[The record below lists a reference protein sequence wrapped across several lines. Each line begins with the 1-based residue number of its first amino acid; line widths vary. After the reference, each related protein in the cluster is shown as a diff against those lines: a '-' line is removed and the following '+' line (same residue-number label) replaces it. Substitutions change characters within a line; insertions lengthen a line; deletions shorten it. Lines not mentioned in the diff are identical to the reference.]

1 MLFRS
6 TCSKCGHEEHVFGSG
21 GGERMAKDYGIDVL
35 GSLPLD
41 IKIREQADS
50 GQPTVVADPNGRA
63 ADIYRQIARRVAVKI
78 AEKQQDHSAVFPKIV
93 VQNT

>member
-1 MLFRS
+1 MS
-6 TCSKCGHEEHVFGSG
+6 TATTKS
-21 GGERMAKDYGIDVL
+21 
-35 GSLPLD
+35 
-41 IKIREQADS
+41 S